1 MTEEKTETREEFIA
15 KLIKLVMMHVSGG
28 SVSRSRGNV
37 GMRLLGWPTLPNTRD
52 FTVTFNGP
60 ATTEVN
66 AYSADE
72 AVQRAKE
79 ISDWDWVVS
88 DDAAFTAETDVEVE
102 EPTIPDT
109 PSLEELKQRVPQ
121 IVMDWIEEGHIC
133 RYGGH
138 EFIQQL
144 GLEVPVEK
152 TYEVIV
158 PIIARFSAHSPD
170 QALQKARDYYTI
182 EGEPRIK
189 SAD

>member
-1 MTEEKTETREEFIA
+1 MTTETETREEFIA
-15 KLIKLVMMHVSGG
+15 KLMKLVMMHVSYGG
-28 SVSRSRGNV
+28 VSRSRGNV
-37 GMRLLGWPTLPNTRD
+37 GMRLLGWPTLPNARD

-60 ATTEVN
+60 ATTEVS

-133 RYGGH
+133 RHGGH

-170 QALQKARDYYTI
+170 QALQKARDYYTM

>member
-1 MTEEKTETREEFIA
+1 MTAETETREEFIA
-15 KLIKLVMMHVSGG
+15 KLMGLVKRHVGNG
-28 SVSRSRGNV
+28 SVLRSRANI
-37 GMRLLGWPTLPNTRD
+37 GMRVLGWPDLPDARD

-60 ATTEVN
+60 ATTEIN
-66 AYSADE
+66 AYSAEE

-158 PIIARFSAHSPD
+158 PIIARFSAHSPEE
-170 QALQKARDYYTI
+170 ALQKARDYYTMD
-182 EGEPRIK
+182 GEPRIK
-189 SAD
+189 SED